1 MKILNHVE
9 RVPSMSVFD
18 GVIGRHYNVSMIR
31 IAPSLLSANF
41 AVLGDEVEKVT
52 AAGADIIHFDVMD
65 GHFVPNITFGPMV
78 LAAIR
83 PFSSVSFEAHL
94 MIADPVRYWKLFAD
108 AGADLIGFHIEQR
121 IEHIR
126 LARDIRNSKKKACVV
141 INPATA
147 PELLEPILAEVD
159 QILVMTVNPG
169 FGGQQFIPSGLDKV
183 RYFSHLRREK
193 GFSYAIEVDGG
204 INDVTAKKAVAAGA
218 DILVA
223 GSFIFGGSDYHNRIR
238 RLRCD

>member
-1 MKILNHVE
+1 MIEKLYRNISPFSIRAYASRRFALPALMDFTSDPFKTIPASVCSSISKSWNAFLLAIFAVVCMKILNHVE

-83 PFSSVSFEAHL
+83 PFSSEIGRAH
-94 MIADPVRYWKLFAD
+94 V
-108 AGADLIGFHIEQR
+108 
-121 IEHIR
+121 
-126 LARDIRNSKKKACVV
+126 
-141 INPATA
+141 
-147 PELLEPILAEVD
+147 
-159 QILVMTVNPG
+159 
-169 FGGQQFIPSGLDKV
+169 
-183 RYFSHLRREK
+183 
-193 GFSYAIEVDGG
+193 
-204 INDVTAKKAVAAGA
+204 
-218 DILVA
+218 
-223 GSFIFGGSDYHNRIR
+223 
-238 RLRCD
+238 